1 MFIIYGATREEEQGP
16 TVEITCPKCGQSY
29 DADSVEVTEWVKL
42 FIVIPILRLRNTYL
56 TCTRCRKSYLVKMR
70 LDELAY
76 ADRQDL
82 DAMLAVSK
90 PSFMT
95 SFFVILTAVLCIL
108 PFIGLLLSLIS
119 LALTWKK
126 GGWRKIIAWI
136 ALAVSLAATIFALS
150 NWS

>member
-1 MFIIYGATREEEQGP
+1 MFIIYGATRQEEQGP
-16 TVEITCPKCGQSY
+16 IIEITCPKCGQSC
-29 DADSVEVTEWVKL
+29 DADSVEITEWVKL

-56 TCTRCRKSYLVKMR
+56 TCTRCRKTYHVKIR

-76 ADRQDL
+76 ADREDL

-119 LALTWKK
+119 MALTWKK
-126 GGWRKIIAWI
+126 GGWQKVITWI
-136 ALAVSLAATIFALS
+136 ALVLSITATIFALS
-150 NWS
+150 NW

>member
-1 MFIIYGATREEEQGP
+1 
-16 TVEITCPKCGQSY
+16 
-29 DADSVEVTEWVKL
+29 
-42 FIVIPILRLRNTYL
+42 
-56 TCTRCRKSYLVKMR
+56 
-70 LDELAY
+70 
-76 ADRQDL
+76 
-82 DAMLAVSK
+82 
-90 PSFMT
+90 
-95 SFFVILTAVLCIL
+95 VILTAVLCIL